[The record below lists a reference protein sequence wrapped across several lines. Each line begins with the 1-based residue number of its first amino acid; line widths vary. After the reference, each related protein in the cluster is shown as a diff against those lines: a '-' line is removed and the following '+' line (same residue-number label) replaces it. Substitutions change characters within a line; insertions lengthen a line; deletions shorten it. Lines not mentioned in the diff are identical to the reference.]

1 MLVSRDAEI
10 ARISRFLGEL
20 PRGSRVLLIE
30 GEAGIG
36 KTTVLKEG
44 QNAAV
49 GLGVMVLS
57 AYPVESEVPLEFAAL
72 ADLLEKVPADLVDGL
87 PEPQRQAVRQAVLR
101 TEPPQQPADPRTVAT
116 AVLTLLRGLARRQPV
131 AVVVDDLPW
140 LDAPS
145 ARALSF
151 ALRRLRLEPV
161 GLLAAVRTNW
171 WGEPPTLATDSVPA
185 ERLDRLRL
193 GPLRLGAIREV
204 LAARTT
210 LSSGPVAS
218 LRIHEASGG
227 NPLFALE
234 LAARLDAG
242 FRRRAARD
250 TRCARFAASAGGRS
264 ALPVCRPGRAMCC
277 WSARF
282 RRNRRYRS
290 SAPPPR
296 TQPLRLLISTQASR
310 RASWR
315 WSAARSLSFIR

>member
-44 QNAAV
+44 QNAAAR
-49 GLGVMVLS
+49 LGVLVLS

-101 TEPPQQPADPRTVAT
+101 TEPPQQPANPRTVAT

-210 LSSGPVAS
+210 LPPGRSLL

-242 FRRRAARD
+242 FR
-250 TRCARFAASAGGRS
+250 GGPLGTLDVPDSLHR
-264 ALPVCRPGRAMCC
+264 LVIGGVTGCRPGRAMCC

-290 SAPPPR
+290 SAPPPQ
-296 TQPLRLLISTQASR
+296 TQPLRLLISTRASR